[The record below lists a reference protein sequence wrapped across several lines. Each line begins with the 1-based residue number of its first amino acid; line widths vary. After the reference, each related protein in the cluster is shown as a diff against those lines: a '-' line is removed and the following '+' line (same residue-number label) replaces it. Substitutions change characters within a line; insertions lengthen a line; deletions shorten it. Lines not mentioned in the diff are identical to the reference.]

1 MKMKRIGKE
10 KNVLLFSNNMEESI
24 EKGELF
30 SEFSN
35 VTVSKISN
43 QKSVVFFIYQQQK
56 SKG

>member
-1 MKMKRIGKE
+1 MKRIGKE
-10 KNVLLFSNNMEESI
+10 KNVLLFSNNMKESI

-43 QKSVVFFIYQQQK
+43 QKSVAFFIYQQQK

>member
-10 KNVLLFSNNMEESI
+10 KNVLLFLNNMKEFI

-35 VTVSKISN
+35 VIVFKISN
-43 QKSVVFFIYQQQK
+43 
-56 SKG
+56 